1 MAQFSTETQIGE
13 CANLDIKCICSDTE
27 FLNNMACCLA
37 ESCDLADQSAAV
49 LYAQQIC
56 STVGV
61 RVPSQVACS
70 SASASATSSAEAS
83 VLDDSRRAFTQK
95 VEL

>member
-1 MAQFSTETQIGE
+1 
-13 CANLDIKCICSDTE
+13 
-27 FLNNMACCLA
+27 MACCLA

-49 LYAQQIC
+49 FYAQQIC

-61 RVPSQVACS
+61 SVPSQVACS
-70 SASASATSSAEAS
+70 SASASATSSTEAS